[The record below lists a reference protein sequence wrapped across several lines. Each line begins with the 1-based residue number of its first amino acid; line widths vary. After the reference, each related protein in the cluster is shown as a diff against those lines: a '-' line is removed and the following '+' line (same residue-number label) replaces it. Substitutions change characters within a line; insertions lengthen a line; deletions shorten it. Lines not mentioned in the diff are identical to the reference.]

1 MQEVYIRLYKTS
13 KIQGKPKVLI
23 SDVARVSG
31 PTKLQAAIEGLCVL
45 QPYESKHKHYAVSII
60 DVIQKIHEQ
69 YPDVTIQSVGEM
81 DGVVDYNGHKE
92 KQQPVWEW
100 VKVALVCLVVFAGTA
115 IAIMAYQTDVSLRE
129 TFCTLYEI
137 FTGEVTD
144 NPVWITVPYSI
155 GMPLGILVFFN
166 HIGSKK
172 LTDDPTPIEV
182 EIDTY
187 EKQVDDT
194 IIDTLTE
201 AKRGQTQ

>member
-23 SDVARVSG
+23 KDIARVSC
-31 PTKLQAAIEGLCVL
+31 PDKLKHSIEELVIL
-45 QPYESKHKHYAVSII
+45 QPFESTHKHYSVSII
-60 DVIQKIHEQ
+60 DLIQTIQKA
-69 YPDVTIQSVGEM
+69 YPDVSIKSVGDM
-81 DGVVDYNGHKE
+81 DGMIDYNGEEE
-92 KQQPVWEW
+92 KINHPLEW
-100 VKVALVCLVVFAGTA
+100 LKVAFGCVIVFAGTA
-115 IAIMAYQTDVSLRE
+115 IAIMAYQTDVSLRA
-129 TFCTLYEI
+129 TFSALYQV

-155 GMPLGILVFFN
+155 GMPLGIVIFFN

-172 LTDDPTPIEV
+172 LTDDPTPVEV

-194 IIDTLTE
+194 IIDAE
-201 AKRGQTQ
+201 IDEKRGQVR